1 MKPFIKVIYEDVREN
16 LTQQNINKI
25 KRYFENKYNST
36 SVKII
41 PIVNNKDNKELDV
54 EITTNDNI
62 TDNQFQKNLI
72 KTYIEQNKI
81 EVDFNLL
88 DRLDNRI
95 NEKLLE
101 SDKDKIK
108 YSSWK
113 IKKVEFSNLLSFGDD
128 NIVDYSALQGITN
141 IESLPKNFGGKCV
154 DENTEIEIEFDI
166 DYIINKLGFLP
177 NELK

>member
-1 MKPFIKVIYEDVREN
+1 
-16 LTQQNINKI
+16 
-25 KRYFENKYNST
+25 
-36 SVKII
+36 
-41 PIVNNKDNKELDV
+41 LDV
-54 EITTNDNI
+54 QITTNDNI

-88 DRLDNRI
+88 DRLDNRV

-101 SDKDKIK
+101 TDKDKIK

-113 IKKVEFSNLLSFGDD
+113 IKKIEFSNLLSFGDD
-128 NIVDYSALQGITN
+128 NIIDYSALQGITN
-141 IESLPKNFGGKCV
+141 IESLPRNFGCKCV

-166 DYIINKLGFLP
+166 DYIVNKIGVLP
-177 NELK
+177 DELKKTIKIIDVLNLFNKYGDLNINVNTPYGFKKIEDWTITLVAIVSRAVIVY